1 MLTTPPVKY
10 PRRLRQRLR
19 TRPAPAAPPVALTL
33 VAATYEAGAAVTL
46 TFDRAISIAGFDGSF
61 VTVRDEA
68 EAMLYDATG
77 GAELIGPAVVR
88 LTLVPVEGDSSVG
101 VTLTASPDTGIV
113 AVDDGG
119 TWGGVSDLQL
129 PFP

>member
-1 MLTTPPVKY
+1 MLKIPPSLFREQRGR
-10 PRRLRQRLR
+10 PLRK
-19 TRPAPAAPPVALTL
+19 RPPPPPPVALTL
-33 VAATYEAGAAVTL
+33 VAATYETGAAVTL

-68 EAMLYDATG
+68 EAMLFDATG

-101 VTLTASPDTGIV
+101 VTLAASPDTGIV